1 MNTNVQK
8 FSIVKFITLLVCV
21 VGIGSAM
28 AKWDGHSVE
37 KPEQDSRG
45 YYKIA
50 NEANLAWFS
59 DTVNNY
65 VREFKYQKMLDAV
78 QADMISKDGG
88 VTPAKFTSYKRLN
101 ESGEQVAFA
110 DSAEFREYVVAR
122 LDSIFEDPKS
132 FCSDSLKKAL
142 WNKAPYNV
150 YIKSYLDA
158 GRNAGNIPV
167 KINATVTAEYLDMGG
182 YPFTPIAAG
191 SGPARFTGIFEGN
204 GVTIKNL
211 KVDSKEFPMQFY
223 DIIQGYPTYAQNV
236 GLFGTIATDGT
247 VRNLILDNVSILA
260 SGKDNV
266 NILTTGSVTWES
278 GKNQVS
284 VGSIV
289 GWMEG
294 GLIDTCFVSGT
305 ILSNGKDVG
314 AGGIVGAIKGGVI
327 KNALSTASI
336 NASGK
341 DVYVGGVVGVIRG
354 SSTIVSSVYDGD
366 TLIAHPDVKGAQGAL
381 LGRVVEN
388 QTATLNNCF
397 YETGLHED
405 RVGLV
410 GEGAT
415 VTGDNNCVLDNN
427 TEQNA
432 CILNGFAWTGE
443 TCTDPSGIW
452 SKDEHITLNGISKGG
467 IALYLINF
475 DPNGGSFA
483 SDAKTTKILPFGETL
498 TADEITKPTKEGFSF
513 GGWALSANAESPAT
527 NLGNVY
533 KPHTI
538 YAYWKNTY
546 KITFNANGGKFAD
559 NSSTK
564 TKILADGDSITA
576 AGIEDPEDY
585 SSGAG
590 ENRKDYKFVGWALTK
605 NATEKAND
613 FGFATKATT
622 LYAVWAETKA
632 VFYTVVFD
640 AQGHGD
646 EPSSERVEHG
656 KTVAEPSSMTADGYN
671 FGGWYKE
678 PTGENAFEFSSAII
692 SDIMLYAKWTLT
704 TYQLTYNLDGGTN
717 DEGNP
722 ETYSVESPDI
732 LLKDPTKEGFD
743 FLGWYYDD
751 DYKNRATQI
760 THGTTGDKT
769 LFAKW
774 KIKTYTISYNA
785 GGNLIVGAGNV
796 LPVEKRYGENISLLG
811 ESYQAPWYV
820 QDGWATVDSNE
831 TALKDYD
838 LNEVYS
844 KNESATLFPHWKKA
858 DYTITYNLDGGVNN
872 PSNPD
877 TYSISDSTTGVVFKN
892 PSKEGFTFAG
902 WYGKE
907 DYSGNKVTKLT
918 VCDSSCKYGD
928 VKLYAK
934 WTPVPITV
942 TAGDNTCPYDGNSCG
957 AKVTYIPKCPTGYTC
972 TTVTN
977 SIKNVAEGP
986 ISAKIVSFTIKDG
999 SGNDVTDAFRASI
1012 TYDENGTIS
1021 VTPKAVTFKG
1031 RDTTATFTGDEIHV
1045 SSVATPT
1052 GLLPGHTHNVGYK
1065 ISAIDANTYPATM
1078 TAADDVKIFD
1088 ADGNDV
1094 TANYSFTDASITT
1107 PTKGLTVEKSKTLT
1121 FSVIWADEFAKYAD
1135 GAPIAMQH
1143 EPTVTAI
1150 GGTTTYR
1157 YQFEG
1162 GTWVD
1167 ELSSLT
1173 KTAVGDYKIKVEA
1186 TNSNY
1191 TKKADTTVT
1200 LHIDSKPVITITAG
1214 SDTKIYDGSPL
1225 TKTDGFAVTGELAP
1239 GTDEVTD
1246 VVVEGS
1252 ITDVG
1257 VAFNKVTGYKVM
1269 RGETDVT
1276 SNYNFNLVNGT
1287 LTVTPAALTIKTKD
1301 ASKEYD
1307 GTALKASD
1315 VEVGGLKN
1323 EETLLFATSSQTVV
1337 GSKENSYE
1345 ITGGTAK
1352 LSNYTITKTLGTL
1365 TVTPKAVTIKVAAA
1379 SKLYG
1384 DPEPEFTGT
1393 PSGLVDNADLGVI
1406 KYYRTNSTTKNAGE
1420 YTNAITASYT
1430 PNSNYSVTVVPA
1442 NFTIKKRNVTLTSA
1456 SDSKVYDGSALTAPT
1471 VTVGG
1476 DGFAPNEG
1484 AIFTVTGSQT
1494 NAGSSENI
1502 FTYKLKDGTDTA
1514 TNYSI
1519 SAPVYG
1525 LLIVNKA
1532 PVTVTI
1538 AGHIN
1543 SYIYSGAEQK
1553 VFGYDVTTSNP
1564 LYTMNDFSFNKTET
1578 ADSIAVGTKV
1588 GTYKMGLAE
1597 SMLQNKNANFN
1608 VTFKVAEDGELT
1620 ITPKHIEVAVGNT
1633 SKIYGYPITDSDFKA
1648 VTYATGFSEND
1659 PIEDLLSKC
1668 TYSRTPAGNNV
1679 GTYSVSA
1686 VCPDYGNYKVT
1697 NKPNAN
1703 NFKIT
1708 KRSLTLTASAEKTYG
1723 EPDPTACT
1731 AVISGFVNGDTATV
1745 NACTITSRTVAGEN
1759 IGSYLITA
1767 TINTSDIKWG
1777 TTNKD
1782 NYTVESGTG
1791 LLKINPKEITVTA
1804 NKASKEYGDP
1814 DPTFTYK
1821 IEGLVDGDSENL
1833 ISATITRPSPA
1844 GNPLDDDP
1852 GEYPI
1857 SITGEAN
1864 QGNYKVSFVGST
1876 LEILIENAVFA
1887 YWKIGENG
1895 SLEKSIVVPIAK
1907 SDTTNDPRIKLK
1919 ILSAITKNHIK
1930 PEKAADEDST
1940 YTYNRNWEK
1949 IEKGKYKALF
1959 RGIAKKTDIII
1970 KYGKDNADTIV
1981 ATVEVPRTR
1990 DEALISEDIDKA
2002 LKSRNKEAVKETD
2015 NDSTYHVNHWTKNSD
2030 GIYEP
2035 VFKGTT
2041 LTTTIYV
2048 SYSDNKYDIL
2058 PMDIDV
2064 HVLPDRNN
2072 DSLVWSKA
2080 INQVMDSLDLTPT
2093 KAGYEF
2099 SGIWKSVKN
2108 DNYPNGYFEPVFMT
2122 KSEVEQLVE
2131 KIVVRYGEQPKD
2143 TLVLEVPIAASEA
2156 HIVTMI
2162 NDTLTARNITPSK
2175 AADGEYG
2182 YTFDGTWA
2190 KNPTT
2195 KQYEPGFTKSK
2206 IKEIVVKYGD
2216 NDKDTV
2222 HVQINESDTDSIIEK
2237 KIEAVII
2244 PTKEADSTH
2253 VYEFQ
2258 KFVYNEDTQVYE
2270 PSFEY
2275 KARMFSVNFNLPSEG
2290 ELLAEFKGYVYGV
2303 VTKLPGA
2310 RIKSDTTWEFKGWYE
2325 KTNGLGER
2333 YKAMRATDY
2342 GDKDVYP
2349 LFQKT
2354 VSYDA
2359 NGNKGAIVVIYSGTA
2374 ERAINRALAGV
2385 IPEDYTK
2392 GEKTYTFKE
2401 WKQENGVYKAEMTSI
2416 PYVRKAVPR
2425 FSVTVA
2431 DRALEISGASIG
2443 KTLTVFDMQGRVIV
2457 NEQIARGTHRV
2468 ELAHPGNYIVRVNN
2482 QNITVNVK

>member
-8 FSIVKFITLLVCV
+8 FSIVKFIILLVCV
-21 VGIGSAM
+21 AGIGSAM
-28 AKWDGHSVE
+28 AKWDGHSVKE
-37 KPEQDSRG
+37 PAKNSAG
-45 YYKIA
+45 TYLIA

-59 DTVNNY
+59 KAVNDTVRGKKWDAMIAAIDADIESEKYKDYGFSDPEVYKNDVLTLMNAI
-65 VREFKYQKMLDAV
+65 RENPEAY
-78 QADMISKDGG
+78 SKG
-88 VTPAKFTSYKRLN
+88 T
-101 ESGEQVAFA
+101 E
-110 DSAEFREYVVAR
+110 
-122 LDSIFEDPKS
+122 KS
-132 FCSDSLKKAL
+132 AL
-142 WNKAPYNV
+142 WNKVPYRG
-150 YIKSYLDA
+150 YLEKAKGTDKIHVVMDA
-158 GRNAGNIPV
+158 IIVAD
-167 KINATVTAEYLDMGG
+167 YLDMGG

-191 SGPARFTGIFEGN
+191 QGDAVYSGTFDGN

-211 KVDSKEFPMQFY
+211 VVDSKKFEMQFY
-223 DIIQGYPTYAQNV
+223 DVINGYPTYCQNV
-236 GLFGTIATDGT
+236 GFFGVVKGT
-247 VRNLILDNVSILA
+247 VKHVFLDGVLIQGV
-260 SGKDNV
+260 GKSEFDAKWM
-266 NILTTGSVTWES
+266 LST
-278 GKNQVS
+278 QVS
-284 VGSIV
+284 VGPIA
-289 GWMEG
+289 GWLYKGTIE
-294 GLIDTCFVSGT
+294 TCFASGKVT
-305 ILSNGKDVG
+305 SYGTEVG
-314 AGGIVGAIKGGVI
+314 AGGIVGAMKDATIS
-327 KNALSTASI
+327 NSLSNVTIDA
-336 NASGK
+336 AGQ
-341 DVYVGGVVGVIRG
+341 DVYVGGIVGVTKVESGNSKIT
-354 SSTIVSSVYDGD
+354 SCVYDGD
-366 TLIAHPDVKGAQGAL
+366 LLIAHPDIEGAQGGLAGSIWGTL
-381 LGRVVEN
+381 VVEKSYYDSDVVPEGPYGFIN
-388 QTATLNNCF
+388 IPEKGNVVDDDIIHGASDVNTA
-397 YETGLHED
+397 E
-405 RVGLV
+405 R
-410 GEGAT
+410 
-415 VTGDNNCVLDNN
+415 
-427 TEQNA
+427 A
-432 CILNGFAWTGE
+432 CILNKGTWTDDKCE
-443 TCTDPSGIW
+443 NPQSSIW
-452 SKDEHITLNGISKGG
+452 SNSTNITNNGVSKDTQGN
-467 IALYLINF
+467 AVYLIEF
-475 DPNGGSFA
+475 DANGGSFA
-483 SDAKTTKILPFGETL
+483 AGAKTIKMLRFGEAL
-498 TADEITKPTKEGFSF
+498 TADEIVKPIRDNYAH
-513 GGWALSANAESPAT
+513 GGWALTADASAPAAD
-527 NLGNVY
+527 LGKVY
-533 KPHTI
+533 KPRKV
-538 YAYWKNTY
+538 YAFWKNLYT
-546 KITFNANGGKFAD
+546 ISFNANGGKFSDAAT
-559 NSSTK
+559 TK
-564 TKILADGDSITA
+564 TKKVADGDVITDVDIDA
-576 AGIEDPEDY
+576 PLDY
-585 SSGAG
+585 SKGTG
-590 ENRKDYKFVGWALTK
+590 ENRKDYKFLGW
-605 NATEKAND
+605 ATEKSATAPSDNL
-613 FGFATKATT
+613 GTATGNKTIFAIWK
-622 LYAVWAETKA
+622 ETQA
-632 VFYTVVFD
+632 VFHSVVFSS
-640 AQGHGD
+640 QGH
-646 EPSSERVEHG
+646 ETTRRVEHNF
-656 KTVAEPSSMTADGYN
+656 TVE
-671 FGGWYKE
+671 E
-678 PTGENAFEFSSAII
+678 PTLSAVRGYTFDGWFKENSFENPFDFSAPII
-692 SDIMLYAKWTLT
+692 DDDTIYAKWTLQNYT
-704 TYQLTYNLDGGTN
+704 IAYNLNGGTN
-717 DEGNP
+717 DPSNLG
-722 ETYSVESPDI
+722 TYTVESPTLI
-732 LLKDPTKEGFD
+732 LKDPTRDGYD
-743 FLGWYYDD
+743 FLGWYYDNT
-751 DYKNRATQI
+751 YINRATQI
-760 THGTTGDKT
+760 GDTTGNIS

-774 KIKTYTISYNA
+774 SIKTYSITYSA
-785 GGNLIVGAGNV
+785 GGTLIRADGD
-796 LPVEKRYGENISLLG
+796 LISVDKIHGIDTTLLG
-811 ESYQAPWYV
+811 KGYFQAAGYD
-820 QDGWATVDSNE
+820 QDGWSIVDG
-831 TALKDYD
+831 
-838 LNEVYS
+838 
-844 KNESATLFPHWKKA
+844 NESAPMTFVLNAPYTKNEEVYLYPHWKKA
-858 DYTITYNLDGGVNN
+858 DYNIIYHNVENAINFTPLRIYQRDTTKARALTEWAAN
-872 PSNPD
+872 P
-877 TYSISDSTTGVVFKN
+877 TMHGYKF
-892 PSKEGFTFAG
+892 EG
-902 WYGKE
+902 WYKNA
-907 DYSGNKVTKLT
+907 DFSGNKISTIAKNEF
-918 VCDSSCKYGD
+918 GD
-928 VKLYAK
+928 LDLYAK
-934 WTPVPITV
+934 WTPVTITV

-999 SGNDVTDAFRASI
+999 YGNDVTDAFRASI

-1031 RDTTATFTGDEIHV
+1031 RDTTATFTGEEIHV

-1352 LSNYTITKTLGTL
+1352 LSNYTITETLGTL

-1406 KYYRTNSTTKNAGE
+1406 KYYRTNSTTNNAGE

-1538 AGHIN
+1538 AGHTN

-1578 ADSIAVGTKV
+1578 ADSIAVGTNV

-1777 TTNKD
+1777 ETNKD

-1814 DPTFTYK
+1814 DPTFTYE

-1876 LEILIENAVFA
+1876 LEILVENAVIA

-1895 SLEKSIVVPIAK
+1895 SLEKSIIVPIAK
-1907 SDTTNDPRIKLK
+1907 SDTTNDPRIISK
-1919 ILSAITKNHIK
+1919 IRNAITKNHIE

-1970 KYGKDNADTIV
+1970 KYGKNNADTIV
-1981 ATVEVPRTR
+1981 AIVEVPRTR

-2015 NDSTYHVNHWTKNSD
+2015 NDSTYHVDHWTKNSD

-2216 NDKDTV
+2216 SDKDTV